1 MDAAE
6 ERGLLLQEDGYHEL
20 LLLPSLVFLLKFASP
35 FFPEM
40 KLDILFL
47 FFLGRDGAFGS
58 IAQLASLCLG
68 CAFGS
73 LLLLPSPLDWYC

>member
-20 LLLPSLVFLLKFASP
+20 LLLPSLVFFLLKFASP

-47 FFLGRDGAFGS
+47 FFLGKDGMFAS
-58 IAQLASLCLG
+58 TAQLVLPWFRVWLTGVAG
-68 CAFGS
+68 KDQR
-73 LLLLPSPLDWYC
+73 LLP